1 MSLDTESKKFWDG
14 PNLEGEL
21 KRVFDICNGCRRCY
35 NLCPSFNDLF
45 GRLDQDEVDGD
56 AEKLNAADLKS
67 VTDLC
72 YECKLCFNHCPYTPP
87 HRWEIDFPR
96 LMLRSRAVQ
105 TKGDGQSLQDRFLGQ
120 VDTIGRLG
128 SLFAPLMN
136 WLNRNSLSRRLMEK
150 TVGIHRSRI
159 LPTYA
164 SETFQRWFAKR
175 AANKPSASG
184 KKVVLFYTCS
194 VNFTETDIGKA
205 CVRVLEKNGVEV
217 QCPDQRCCGMPFL
230 DGGDVEATKNNAK
243 ANVDSLHVWVAK
255 GYDIVV
261 PGPTCSYMLKQEYP
275 WLLKS
280 DAAKAVGASTF
291 DICEYLM
298 ALHSEGKLDI
308 RFVRGAGK
316 IAYQMPCHLRAQN
329 IGYKSRDLMQLLP
342 ATTVQT
348 FEKCAAIDGTWG
360 LKQQYFDLSLKV
372 AEPLLRD
379 IRESEPDL
387 TVSDCS
393 LAGLQIQQGAAI
405 KPLHPVQVLEIAYGL
420 AEERHS

>member
-1 MSLDTESKKFWDG
+1 MTLDTESKKFWDG
-14 PNLEGEL
+14 SDLEGEL

-45 GRLDQDEVDGD
+45 GRLDREEVDGD
-56 AEKLNAADLKS
+56 AEKLNPADLKS

-87 HRWEIDFPR
+87 HRWEVDFPR

-105 TKGDGQSLQDRFLGQ
+105 TKRDGQSLQDRFLGQ

-136 WLNRNSLSRRLMEK
+136 WLNRNSLNRWLMEK
-150 TVGIHRSRI
+150 TVGIHRNRI

-164 SETFQRWFAKR
+164 AETFQRWFARRAKR
-175 AANKPSASG
+175 TIGSG

-194 VNFTETDIGKA
+194 VNFTDTDVGKA

-217 QCPDQRCCGMPFL
+217 QCPEQRCCGMPFL
-230 DGGDVEATKNNAK
+230 DGGDVEATKNNAR
-243 ANVDSLHVWVAK
+243 ANVDSLHAWVAK

-280 DAAKAVGASTF
+280 DAAKAMGAKTF

-298 ALHSEGKLDI
+298 TLHGEGKLDT
-308 RFVRGAGK
+308 RFVRGAGR

-342 ATTVQT
+342 GTTVQT

-372 AEPLLRD
+372 AEPLLREM
-379 IRESEPDL
+379 REDQPDL

-393 LAGLQIQQGAAI
+393 LAGLQIQQGAGR

-420 AEERHS
+420 AEERRS

>member
-1 MSLDTESKKFWDG
+1 MTLDTESKKFWDG
-14 PNLEGEL
+14 ADLEGEL

-45 GRLDQDEVDGD
+45 GRLDREEVDGD
-56 AEKLNAADLKS
+56 SEKLGPGDLKS

-87 HRWEIDFPR
+87 HRWEVDFPR
-96 LMLRSRAVQ
+96 VMLRSRAVQ
-105 TKGDGQSLQDRFLGQ
+105 TKRDGQSLQDRFLGQ

-136 WLNRNSLSRRLMEK
+136 WLNRNSLNRWLMEK

-164 SETFQRWFAKR
+164 SETFHRWFAKR
-175 AANKPSASG
+175 AVSKAAAAG

-194 VNFTETDIGKA
+194 VNFNETDVGKA

-217 QCPDQRCCGMPFL
+217 QCPAQRCCGMPFL

-243 ANVDSLHVWVAK
+243 ANVDSLHAWVAK
-255 GYDIVV
+255 GYEIVV

-280 DAAKAVGASTF
+280 DTAKAVSAKTF

-298 ALHSEGKLDI
+298 ILHGEGKLDT

-342 ATTVQT
+342 GTRVQT

-372 AEPLLRD
+372 AEPLLRE
-379 IRESEPDL
+379 IREAQPDL

-393 LAGLQIQQGAAI
+393 LAGLQIQQGAQK

-420 AEERHS
+420 AEESRS

>member
-1 MSLDTESKKFWDG
+1 
-14 PNLEGEL
+14 
-21 KRVFDICNGCRRCY
+21 
-35 NLCPSFNDLF
+35 
-45 GRLDQDEVDGD
+45 
-56 AEKLNAADLKS
+56 
-67 VTDLC
+67 
-72 YECKLCFNHCPYTPP
+72 
-87 HRWEIDFPR
+87 
-96 LMLRSRAVQ
+96 
-105 TKGDGQSLQDRFLGQ
+105 
-120 VDTIGRLG
+120 
-128 SLFAPLMN
+128 MN
-136 WLNRNSLSRRLMEK
+136 WLNRNSLNRWLMEK

-164 SETFQRWFAKR
+164 FETFQRWFAKR
-175 AANKPSASG
+175 AADKATPGG

-194 VNFTETDIGKA
+194 VNFNETDIGKA

-217 QCPDQRCCGMPFL
+217 QCPEQRCCGMPFL

-243 ANVDSLHVWVAK
+243 ANVDSLHAWVAK

-280 DAAKAVGASTF
+280 DAAKAVGAKTF

-298 ALHSEGKLDI
+298 TLHGEGKLDT

-342 ATTVQT
+342 GTTVQT

-372 AEPLLRD
+372 AEPLLRE
-379 IRESEPDL
+379 IREGQPDI

-393 LAGLQIQQGAAI
+393 LAGLQIQQGAAT
-405 KPLHPVQVLEIAYGL
+405 KPLHPVQVLEMAYGL
-420 AEERHS
+420 AEERRS

>member
-1 MSLDTESKKFWDG
+1 MTLDTESKKFWEGAD
-14 PNLEGEL
+14 LEGEL

-45 GRLDQDEVDGD
+45 GRLDREEVDGD

-87 HRWEIDFPR
+87 HRWEVDFPR

-105 TKGDGQSLQDRFLGQ
+105 TKRDGQSLQDRFLGQ

-136 WLNRNSLSRRLMEK
+136 WLNRNSLNRWLMEK
-150 TVGIHRSRI
+150 TVGIHRDRI

-164 SETFQRWFAKR
+164 AETFQRWFAKR
-175 AANKPSASG
+175 AASKAAASG

-194 VNFTETDIGKA
+194 VNFNDTDVGKA
-205 CVRVLEKNGVEV
+205 CVRVLEQNGVEV
-217 QCPDQRCCGMPFL
+217 QCPEQRCCGMPFL

-243 ANVDSLHVWVAK
+243 ANVDSLHGWLAK

-280 DAAKAVGASTF
+280 DAAKAVGAKTF

-298 ALHSEGKLDI
+298 TLHGEGKLDT

-342 ATTVQT
+342 GTTVQT

-372 AEPLLRD
+372 AEPLLRE
-379 IRESEPDL
+379 IRQGQPDL

-393 LAGLQIQQGAAI
+393 LAGLQIQQGAGR

-420 AEERHS
+420 AEERRS